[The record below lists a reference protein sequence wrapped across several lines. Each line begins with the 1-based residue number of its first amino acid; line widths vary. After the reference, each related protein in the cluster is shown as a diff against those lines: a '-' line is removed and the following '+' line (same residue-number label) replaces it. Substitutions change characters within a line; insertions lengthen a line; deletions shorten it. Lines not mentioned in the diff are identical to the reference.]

1 MTKNAATMRDD
12 AWFRRQVGRHTNS
25 WRDQP
30 QEFARRTAVDAG
42 LLLGGVVLLALVL
55 ALLFLLAL
63 WGWLTSEHW
72 GAMWGVFGLLVLAAA
87 WPLARALRLRAAE
100 PDGVVVA
107 PQQAKEVHA
116 LVEKMRAQLHATP
129 IDELRFDVSLQVRLV
144 AQPRLGVLGL
154 PRQVLVIGLPLMMAL
169 GAEPLGALIAHA
181 LVPLRRDTGW
191 RQAWKEP
198 AAWVER
204 QRRTW
209 AALSAVWAPT
219 RLLPWW
225 QDAVLAPFMN
235 RYLPRFD
242 ARAVVLGRE
251 EAAIADRLVLTHCGA
266 SALATALMGP
276 AVQQHFLDEVFWPQ
290 RWAGA
295 RDSHLPNVLPLREL
309 RALVAASLRH
319 PQARGWLHDALS
331 AVPPRGDLRA
341 ALRDRL
347 ALTGDAAR
355 LSKRASEGRSAA
367 DALLGRQ
374 LDGWI
379 DTLDIYW
386 QRQVAPEWAE
396 LHRAHRERER
406 LLTELEESH
415 ATRPLSLDDHLLWI
429 RVATQVHG
437 AAAAVPIAREAVQ
450 RHPKSPGARY
460 LLACALLDARG
471 LLPSR
476 HLLPDLP
483 PDANEA
489 MELLRKLSDDDAN
502 DPAGGPS
509 DSHDL
514 SWALPAAR
522 KLERALI
529 QREGIEALRAVRLR
543 IGELERDAD
552 RALGILTDFSGPQ
565 VMGPA
570 RLGSRTLRPLL
581 ERLKRER
588 AVGRAWLLAKTD
600 TRARGWLLHLLVIE
614 RSTSLDQPGPYHG
627 WPELRALLDP
637 PFPCHVID
645 LSHPDW
651 TGPRRMDLV
660 QQIQETAGGRIHAA
674 ARE

>member
-1 MTKNAATMRDD
+1 MRDD
-12 AWFRRQVGRHTNS
+12 AWFRRQVGRHSHT
-25 WRDQP
+25 WRDAP
-30 QEFARRTAVDAG
+30 REFARRTALHAG
-42 LLLGGVVLLALVL
+42 MAYGALALTGVVL
-55 ALLFLLAL
+55 ALLLLVAL
-63 WGWLTSEHW
+63 GGWLSGGEW
-72 GAMWGVFGLLVLAAA
+72 GSLWLLFGLLVLMAA
-87 WPLARALRLRAAE
+87 WPLARALRLRA
-100 PDGVVVA
+100 PTPPGVA
-107 PQQAKEVHA
+107 IGPQQAKEVHA
-116 LVEKMRAQLHATP
+116 LVEKVRANLHAMP
-129 IDELRFDVSLQVRLV
+129 VDELRFDVSLHVRLLP
-144 AQPRLGVLGL
+144 QPRLGLLGA

-169 GAEPLGALIAHA
+169 GVEPLAA
-181 LVPLRRDTGW
+181 LVTHAMAPLRRETGW
-191 RQAWKEP
+191 RQAWRKP
-198 AAWVER
+198 AALVER

-209 AALSAVWAPT
+209 AALSAGWAPA
-219 RLLPWW
+219 RLLHPW

-235 RYLPRFD
+235 RFLPAFE

-251 EAAIADRLVLTHCGA
+251 EAAIADRLVLSQCGA
-266 SALATALMGP
+266 TAMATALMGP

-290 RWAGA
+290 RWAAA

-331 AVPPRGDLRA
+331 ASPPRGDLRA
-341 ALRDRL
+341 PLRDRL

-379 DTLDIYW
+379 DVLDGHW
-386 QRQVAPEWAE
+386 QREATAEWAD
-396 LHRAHRERER
+396 LHRAHRDRVR
-406 LLTELEESH
+406 LLNELAESH
-415 ATRPLSLDDHLLWI
+415 ATRPLPLDDHLLWI
-429 RVATQVHG
+429 RTTTQVHG
-437 AAAAVPIAREAVQ
+437 PAAAVPIAREAVQ
-450 RHPKSPGARY
+450 RHPRSAGAGY

-489 MELLRKLSDDDAN
+489 LELLRHLSADDS
-502 DPAGGPS
+502 DPTGGPG
-509 DSHDL
+509 DAHDL

-522 KLERALI
+522 RLERALI

-543 IGELERDAD
+543 IAELERDSD
-552 RALGILTDFSGPQ
+552 RAMATLTDFSGPQ
-565 VMGPA
+565 SISPA

-588 AVGRAWLLAKTD
+588 AVGRAWLVAKTD
-600 TRARGWLLHLLVIE
+600 TRARGWVLHLLVIE
-614 RSTSLDQPGPYHG
+614 RSTSLDQPGPYHD

-637 PFPCHVID
+637 PFPCRVVD
-645 LSHPDW
+645 LTHPDW
-651 TGPRRMDLV
+651 TGPKRMDLV
-660 QQIQETAGGRIHAA
+660 QQIKDLGGGRIHASSSHG
-674 ARE
+674 

>member
-1 MTKNAATMRDD
+1 MRDD
-12 AWFRRQVGRHTNS
+12 AWFRRQVGRHTNR

-30 QEFARRTAVDAG
+30 EDFARRTALKAG
-42 LLLGGVVLLALVL
+42 LALGAL
-55 ALLFLLAL
+55 ALLAAVLGALLLVAL
-63 WGWLTSEHW
+63 WGWLSGGEW
-72 GAMWGVFGLLVLAAA
+72 SSLWLALSLLVLAAA
-87 WPLARALRLRAAE
+87 WPLVRALRLRAPAV
-100 PDGVVVA
+100 DGVVVA

-116 LVEKMRAQLHATP
+116 LVEKMRAAVHATP

-144 AQPRLGVLGL
+144 AQPRLGLLGF
-154 PRQVLVIGLPLMMAL
+154 PRQVLVVGLPLTMAL
-169 GAEPLGALIAHA
+169 GPEPLGALIAHA
-181 LVPLRRDTGW
+181 LVPLRRETGW
-191 RQAWKEP
+191 RQPWQEP

-209 AALSAVWAPT
+209 AALSAGWTPS

-235 RYLPRFD
+235 RFLPRFD

-251 EAAIADRLVLTHCGA
+251 EAAIADRLVLAQCGA
-266 SALATALMGP
+266 PAMATALMGP

-295 RDSHLPNVLPLREL
+295 RESHLPNVLPLREL
-309 RALVAASLRH
+309 RALVAAALRH
-319 PQARGWLHDALS
+319 PQAKGWLHDALS
-331 AVPPRGDLRA
+331 AAPPRGDLRA
-341 ALRDRL
+341 PLRDRL

-367 DALLGRQ
+367 DVLLGRQ

-386 QRQVAPEWAE
+386 QRQVAPDWAD
-396 LHRAHRERER
+396 LHRTHRERER

-415 ATRPLSLDDHLLWI
+415 ATRPLSLDDHLLWVRI
-429 RVATQVHG
+429 ASLVSG
-437 AAAAVPIAREAVQ
+437 AAAAVPIARDAVL

-471 LLPSR
+471 MLPSR

-489 MELLRKLSDDDAN
+489 LELLSRMSDDGAN
-502 DPAGGPS
+502 DPAGGPGE
-509 DSHDL
+509 SHDL

-522 KLERALI
+522 RLERALI

-543 IGELERDAD
+543 IAELERDAE
-552 RALGILTDFSGPQ
+552 RAMDVLTDFSGPQ
-565 VMGPA
+565 HLGPA

-614 RSTSLDQPGPYHG
+614 RSTSLDQPGPYHD
-627 WPELRALLDP
+627 WPQLRALLDP
-637 PFPCHVID
+637 PFPCRVID

-651 TGPRRMDLV
+651 VGPKRMDLV
-660 QQIQETAGGRIHAA
+660 QQIQETGGGRIHAA
-674 ARE
+674 ARD